1 MMIKRV
7 FDLVLSFVGIVLL
20 LPFFIIIYIL
30 IPLGSKGNPVYVQKR
45 VGRNGAEF
53 LMYKFRTMVANSSSE
68 GLLTIGVKDVRIT
81 NIGRFLRKY
90 KIDELLQ
97 LFNIIQGT
105 MSFVG
110 PRPEVRK
117 YVNFYTSEQKKVLS
131 IRPGLTDNASI
142 EFSNENEILG
152 QAENPQKEYVEVIM
166 QKKLKLNLMYLE
178 KQSIFTD
185 IKIIFLTLIKIIK

>member
-1 MMIKRV
+1 MIKRV